1 MNSYD
6 FHSVK
11 SGRPKVRPQNGFT
24 LIELLVVIA
33 IIAILA
39 AILFPVFQK
48 VRENARKISCLSNTK
63 QLAIATIQY
72 EQDFDEKTPNGSDP
86 NGLGEGWAGQIYPFV
101 KSVAVFRC
109 PDDPTSLPG
118 TDVSY
123 GFNRNFAVY
132 TNYTGGYY
140 SQADGTS
147 LASFNA
153 PAKSVLLFEV
163 VNSGYYDI
171 THPDGPKATDIDG
184 QNGDDQGRDFAPN
197 QYDGGSVSGCG
208 LGGTYDLSG
217 YNTNGKNANNGKNVM
232 YATGYFRDSRT
243 DATSRLNFTPT
254 PRHTDGA
261 NYAMCDGHSKFF
273 RANSVSGG
281 YPGAKAGACGSGGDP
296 GDLAATTDCPDNTI
310 QATFNIN

>member
-1 MNSYD
+1 MYTVAENGAAQRR
-6 FHSVK
+6 K
-11 SGRPKVRPQNGFT
+11 SSGFT

-48 VRENARKISCLSNTK
+48 VRENARRTACLSNTK

-86 NGLGEGWAGQIYPFV
+86 NGLGTGWAGQIYPFV
-101 KSVAVFRC
+101 KSLGVFRC
-109 PDDPTSLPG
+109 PDDSTKLPG
-118 TDVSY
+118 TNVSY
-123 GFNRNFAVY
+123 GFNRNFAIY
-132 TNYTGGYY
+132 TNYKGGYY

-147 LASFNA
+147 LAAFNA
-153 PAKSVLLFEV
+153 PAKSILLFEIA
-163 VNSGYYDI
+163 NSGYYDI
-171 THPDGPKATDIDG
+171 SHPDGPNAADIDG
-184 QNGDDQGRDFAPN
+184 QNGDDQGRNNAPN
-197 QYDGGSVSGCG
+197 QYEGGSVSGCG
-208 LGGTYDLSG
+208 LGGKNDLFG
-217 YNTNGKNANNGKNVM
+217 YNCSEGNDNNGSQCM

-243 DATSRLNFTPT
+243 DAVSRKQFTAN

-261 NYAMCDGHSKFF
+261 NYSMCDGHSKFF

-281 YPGAKAGACGSGGDP
+281 YPGAKAGSCGSGGDP
-296 GDLAATTDCPDNTI
+296 GDLAATTDCPDSTI